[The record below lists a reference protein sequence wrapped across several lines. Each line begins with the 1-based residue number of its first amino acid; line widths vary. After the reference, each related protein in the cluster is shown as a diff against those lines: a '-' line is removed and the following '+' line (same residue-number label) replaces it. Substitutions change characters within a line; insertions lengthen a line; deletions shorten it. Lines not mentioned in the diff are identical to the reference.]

1 MVVNV
6 IQKRVNENGMAAG
19 DNCNFVICSYDE
31 AYNIEIQFH
40 ETIQRFAFPATVL
53 CLSEELEDRYLCATI
68 S

>member
-1 MVVNV
+1 
-6 IQKRVNENGMAAG
+6 MAAG

>member
-1 MVVNV
+1 
-6 IQKRVNENGMAAG
+6 MAAG

-53 CLSEELEDRYLCATI
+53 CLYKSLPKNWRIATYVP
-68 S
+68 